1 MPLPDG
7 RSAKRKSADC
17 GDAPGEQGGGR
28 SSQPRRGS
36 KSPTARRP
44 VRARCLSSPSPLRSA
59 AMVAKMFL
67 PPPRASSPCRTPT
80 WIRCWLPGFGRTR
93 CQRSLGISSPMRTTP
108 CVQISRRQ
116 LRNAVQDLGDRL
128 AGHGDV
134 LQHMQG
140 EGRWPEDEGIG
151 HQFALPIASRNH
163 GAFAFV
169 LLIWAATKEVPRGTF
184 HSPKHQIIANPL
196 GRKISCQTRRR
207 RRRSTGTQ
215 SPVNSPLKRRQ
226 RRILLRLKRS
236 AFGPA
241 KRRSKECG
249 SSILGELSSPNVA
262 AVRIQW
268 KPTTR
273 WRMPGCW
280 R

>member
-1 MPLPDG
+1 
-7 RSAKRKSADC
+7 
-17 GDAPGEQGGGR
+17 
-28 SSQPRRGS
+28 
-36 KSPTARRP
+36 
-44 VRARCLSSPSPLRSA
+44 
-59 AMVAKMFL
+59 
-67 PPPRASSPCRTPT
+67 
-80 WIRCWLPGFGRTR
+80 
-93 CQRSLGISSPMRTTP
+93 MRTTP

-196 GRKISCQTRRR
+196 GRKISCQTRETKKTVHRDSKSGEFTTEKKAKANPATTEKER
-207 RRRSTGTQ
+207 VRTGQ
-215 SPVNSPLKRRQ
+215 K
-226 RRILLRLKRS
+226 K
-236 AFGPA
+236 
-241 KRRSKECG
+241 K
-249 SSILGELSSPNVA
+249 
-262 AVRIQW
+262 
-268 KPTTR
+268 
-273 WRMPGCW
+273 
-280 R
+280 